1 MNEKKRRPRVA
12 SASRL
17 VGRVIGYMLHYYKY
31 LFLLVIACIL
41 INAVATVV
49 GATFPQKLVDNYIM
63 PMLNTG
69 SDDFSNLARDLF
81 QLAGIMAIG
90 VVAAFTYNRI
100 MVNVSQGTM
109 LHLRDDLF
117 ARMEALPIKYFDT
130 HAHGDIMSVPC
141 GSC

>member
-69 SDDFSNLARDLF
+69 SDDFSSLARDLF

-90 VVAAFTYNRI
+90 F
-100 MVNVSQGTM
+100 
-109 LHLRDDLF
+109 LHIRNSTSSPRLGQPYSS
-117 ARMEALPIKYFDT
+117 MER
-130 HAHGDIMSVPC
+130 H
-141 GSC
+141 

>member
-69 SDDFSNLARDLF
+69 SDDFSSLARDLF

-100 MVNVSQGTM
+100 MVNVSQGTATETGKYE
-109 LHLRDDLF
+109 DDKK
-117 ARMEALPIKYFDT
+117 IKGCS
-130 HAHGDIMSVPC
+130 HEK
-141 GSC
+141 

>member
-81 QLAGIMAIG
+81 HMPWG
-90 VVAAFTYNRI
+90 VFVT
-100 MVNVSQGTM
+100 
-109 LHLRDDLF
+109 
-117 ARMEALPIKYFDT
+117 
-130 HAHGDIMSVPC
+130 
-141 GSC
+141 